1 MPQCRLIA
9 NADLSI
15 LRLKNQIAG
24 FDDFM
29 SDVDGNAC
37 VFFDIQD

>member
-1 MPQCRLIA
+1 MSQYRLIA
-9 NADLSI
+9 NADLAI
-15 LRLKNQIAG
+15 LLLKNQIAG
-24 FDDFM
+24 LDDFM